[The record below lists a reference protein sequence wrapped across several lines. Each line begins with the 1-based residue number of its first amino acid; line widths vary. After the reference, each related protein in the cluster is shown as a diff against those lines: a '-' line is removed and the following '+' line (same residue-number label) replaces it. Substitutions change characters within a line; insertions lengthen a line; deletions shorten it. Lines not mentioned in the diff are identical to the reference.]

1 MSLASRKLIQA
12 AAGATTVDTGDDDFA
27 NVVLLLDG
35 DGTDQDD
42 NTQFSDSSGNSVS
55 ISRNG
60 NVPNGSVSP
69 YGDNWSNYFNAADER
84 LDFTPSFSLGS
95 NDFTIEMWV
104 NPIAASA
111 SSLESFF
118 WLESST
124 NEFLVFRIDNNSNRG
139 LEFRVYNFGNAVFL
153 RQGSDYLE
161 NGEWVHVAATKSGST
176 YNFFVNGT
184 SIGTATYATA
194 LTSYSNGH
202 IGAWT
207 SVAQDYAGYISNVRV
222 VNGTALYTS
231 NFTPPTSYLTAVT
244 NTVLLTCQSN
254 RFVDNSSSP
263 HTLTV
268 QELPKVTRFSPFK
281 SGVQR
286 DITVDGGSAYFDLAT
301 TYLTYSGGNSSNS
314 TLTLSFWIYAT
325 GSMNTNGGLYP
336 RVFCSASNA
345 FLIYLRTDDIR
356 IYNGGEK
363 IQTPLTRYEWHY
375 FVAQLNGSQWEMWLD
390 GVSKGTNTSTGSNIN
405 LNSTNYIGRDATNAA
420 YFGGFL
426 SDFKIT
432 EGVEYSDGASFT
444 PPTSPVSAG
453 SSAVLLNFQD
463 AGIYDLAGMS
473 NFYTTGSCEVDTAVK
488 KYGTGSIKFDGDN
501 DELVNSNGDGS
512 HVFHIADADFTV
524 ELWANASAAGTNVFI
539 GNGIVS
545 SAANSNWWIE
555 TVGGVL
561 KVYISNGSSYTII
574 SDTVSWSSYSGF
586 VHIAWVNY
594 NGTSSLY
601 INGTSKASATT
612 PSTNDAMAN
621 ELFIGGMEN
630 SFEINGNLDDIR
642 ITKGVARYTADFTP
656 PTEELLK
663 F

>member
-1 MSLASRKLIQA
+1 
-12 AAGATTVDTGDDDFA
+12 
-27 NVVLLLDG
+27 
-35 DGTDQDD
+35 
-42 NTQFSDSSGNSVS
+42 
-55 ISRNG
+55 
-60 NVPNGSVSP
+60 
-69 YGDNWSNYFNAADER
+69 
-84 LDFTPSFSLGS
+84 
-95 NDFTIEMWV
+95 
-104 NPIAASA
+104 
-111 SSLESFF
+111 
-118 WLESST
+118 
-124 NEFLVFRIDNNSNRG
+124 
-139 LEFRVYNFGNAVFL
+139 
-153 RQGSDYLE
+153 
-161 NGEWVHVAATKSGST
+161 
-176 YNFFVNGT
+176 
-184 SIGTATYATA
+184 
-194 LTSYSNGH
+194 
-202 IGAWT
+202 
-207 SVAQDYAGYISNVRV
+207 
-222 VNGTALYTS
+222 
-231 NFTPPTSYLTAVT
+231 
-244 NTVLLTCQSN
+244 VLLTCQSN